1 MLLFGCVG
9 LWCFVMVS
17 MVVLILGLLWWC
29 PWWFWVVM
37 LVVTVLVFG
46 GDARGVW
53 CLFLVRINGRFCGG

>member
-1 MLLFGCVG
+1 M
-9 LWCFVMVS
+9 
-17 MVVLILGLLWWC
+17 
-29 PWWFWVVM
+29 VM